1 MSRYPNIQIDK
12 YRRMTL
18 NPSFKGA
25 VFSYES
31 QTLYLNQINR
41 KNFTYTMSK
50 QHFMT
55 SSLVFYFRKDHYI
68 VPKINEVLDYM
79 MAHGIVDYIT
89 SKYADKRFLK
99 WKPDVGRKVLEI
111 NRLYGAIE
119 IYFLCMS
126 ISFLIFI
133 MELTTKLKRFFRC
146 KR

>member
-1 MSRYPNIQIDK
+1 
-12 YRRMTL
+12 MTL
-18 NPSFKGA
+18 NPNFKGA

-41 KNFTYTMSK
+41 KNFTYTLSK

-55 SSLVFYFRKDHYI
+55 SSLVFYFRKDHYL
-68 VPKINEVLDYM
+68 VPKVNEILDYM
-79 MAHGIVDYIT
+79 MAHGIIDCIT

-99 WKPDVGRKVLEI
+99 SKPDGGRKVLEI

-119 IYFLCMS
+119 IYFLCTS

-133 MELTTKLKRFFRC
+133 IELATKLKRFVSR
-146 KR
+146 KKIKK